1 MNYFKI
7 FIILY
12 VSTIIWN
19 LENLELSNEINQDW
33 IHSLHKKW
41 NFPLKI
47 SSIMWSNPQFSAD
60 LVTFTEE
67 IHNGKFH
74 FLYSDS

>member
-47 SSIMWSNPQFSAD
+47 SSINVIKSAVFCGFGHIYLRNP
-60 LVTFTEE
+60 
-67 IHNGKFH
+67 
-74 FLYSDS
+74 